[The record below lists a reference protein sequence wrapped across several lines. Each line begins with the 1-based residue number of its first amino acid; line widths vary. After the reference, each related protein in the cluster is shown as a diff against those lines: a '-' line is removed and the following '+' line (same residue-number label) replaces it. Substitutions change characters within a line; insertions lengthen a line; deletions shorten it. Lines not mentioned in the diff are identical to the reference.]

1 MRLNNQDNNNSAFS
15 LRIVVAGEQCKV
27 TGELLRKS
35 KALSGNERNLA
46 GEFCVVD
53 GEFSDFRCLMNTLI
67 IAVCKLAFIENL
79 CSLL

>member
-1 MRLNNQDNNNSAFS
+1 MIWEIGSEIRRLPAS
-15 LRIVVAGEQCKV
+15 IETPV
-27 TGELLRKS
+27 LRKS
-35 KALSGNERNLA
+35 EALSGNERNLA

-53 GEFSDFRCLMNTLI
+53 GEFSDLRCLMNTLI